1 MTKINVGILC
11 GGKSAEHE
19 VSLQSAINIYD
30 AIDRKKYNPVLIGID
45 KSGRWNFG
53 SDGPKQCIGN
63 PEDPKNICLRP
74 GRAAALTPESAG
86 RLSGANQDSG
96 GVLSNLSDGVLSG
109 SGADRNSGVVQEF
122 PKLDVIF
129 PILHGPFGEDG
140 TVQGLLKLANL
151 PFVGSGVLGSAV
163 GMDKDVMKRLLRD
176 AGIPIGKFLVVR
188 DGPAAYTGGPAAGIG
203 PADNGKTAPGFKT
216 ASGFAAAAAELGLPV
231 FVKPANMGS
240 SVGVSKVNSEEQY
253 RAALEEAFRF
263 DTKVIVEENIPGR
276 EIECSVLGNEN
287 PVASV
292 PGEIRAAKEFY
303 SYEAKYIDPNGAA
316 LEIPAKLPPE
326 TMRQIQSLA
335 VKTFQVLECS
345 GLSRVDFFLKDDG
358 RVLVNEINTMP
369 GFTKISM
376 YPKLWEASGIG
387 YTELIDRLIQLAI
400 ERFNGEK
407 HLATSYQ

>member
-1 MTKINVGILC
+1 MAKINVGILC

-19 VSLQSAINIYD
+19 VSLQSAQNIYD
-30 AIDRKKYNPVLIGID
+30 AIDREKYVPVLVGID
-45 KSGRWNFG
+45 KSGRWMFDPG
-53 SDGPKQCIGN
+53 GPEQCIGN
-63 PEDPKNICLRP
+63 PRDPKNICLRP

-86 RLSGANQDSG
+86 RLSGVFQDDGADPGG
-96 GVLSNLSDGVLSG
+96 GVIQD
-109 SGADRNSGVVQEF
+109 F
-122 PKLDVIF
+122 PRLDVIF

-140 TVQGLLKLANL
+140 TVQGLLKLANI
-151 PFVGSGVLGSAV
+151 PFVGSGVLGSAA

-176 AGIPIGKFLVVR
+176 AGVPIGKFLVIR
-188 DGPAAYTGGPAAGIG
+188 N
-203 PADNGKTAPGFKT
+203 NGETVP
-216 ASGFAAAAAELGLPV
+216 GFAAAASELGLPV

-240 SVGVSKVNSEEQY
+240 SVGVSKAGTEEQY

-287 PVASV
+287 PAASV
-292 PGEIRAAKEFY
+292 PGEIRAVKDFY
-303 SYEAKYIDPNGAA
+303 SYDAKYVDPDGAA

-326 TMRQIQSLA
+326 TTRHIQSLA
-335 VKTFQVLECS
+335 VKTFQVLECR
-345 GLSRVDFFLKDDG
+345 GLSRVDFFLKEDG

-400 ERFNGEK
+400 EQFNSEK
-407 HLATSYQ
+407 NLATSYR